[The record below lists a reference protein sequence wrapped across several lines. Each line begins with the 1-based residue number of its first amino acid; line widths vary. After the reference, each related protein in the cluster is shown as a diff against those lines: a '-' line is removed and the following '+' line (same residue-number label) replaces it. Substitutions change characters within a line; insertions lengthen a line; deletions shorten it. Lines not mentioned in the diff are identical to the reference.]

1 MQLTIN
7 GKEYGL
13 NFGVRFVRE
22 LDKTIGASIKGIN
35 FGMGVA
41 KALVGLGSY
50 DSAVLSD
57 VIYAATAAS
66 KKRPTAK
73 EVDDFIDEDGTD
85 LDSLFKQIP
94 EEMRSANAVK
104 AATKNMKA

>member
-7 GKEYGL
+7 GKEYEL

-22 LDKTIGASIKGIN
+22 LDNTIGASIKGIN

-66 KKRPTAK
+66 KKRPTSK
-73 EVDDFIDEDGTD
+73 EVDDFIDSNTD
-85 LDSLFKQIP
+85 LDSLFKQVKD
-94 EEMRSANAVK
+94 EMNSANAVK
-104 AATKNMKA
+104 AVAKNMKA

>member
-7 GKEYGL
+7 GKEYEL

-41 KALVGLGSY
+41 KASVGL
-50 DSAVLSD
+50 D
-57 VIYAATAAS
+57 
-66 KKRPTAK
+66 
-73 EVDDFIDEDGTD
+73 
-85 LDSLFKQIP
+85 
-94 EEMRSANAVK
+94 
-104 AATKNMKA
+104 